1 MWKKCFYY
9 IGLRNTKYVLEIV
22 SDKYVHLWH
31 KSEIQCFLT
40 SISKILFL
48 SFKTNKNQ
56 WKNLPEPAWGD
67 RFWVCMISAFGI
79 LGKQYSKAFPL
90 SLKLKINYLGNYVGK
105 VQNTLRCLVAFTV
118 HKKLKND

>member
-1 MWKKCFYY
+1 MKK
-9 IGLRNTKYVLEIV
+9 
-22 SDKYVHLWH
+22 SSWA
-31 KSEIQCFLT
+31 S
-40 SISKILFL
+40 
-48 SFKTNKNQ
+48 
-56 WKNLPEPAWGD
+56 WGD